1 MSGSTYQD
9 YVKYNPGKSYYR
21 DGSIIAVHTLDKASV
36 SLRKCGQLC
45 GMDWETDEN
54 GDPIVLQDGDP
65 NNIVNGEFEAQ
76 HKCEAFIL
84 NPKSNKCVLLSGLTP
99 LNSRKS
105 NRYYS
110 GYLQCPEPE
119 GIFPGLVLRSPKNV
133 SVSAECQSFS
143 LYMSW
148 DEVPS
153 ALGYLVS
160 CITEDGSIPQNITS
174 TRATILSIESIPA
187 DTLYRCFVS
196 SYSDDA
202 ISRGSPADPIFCN
215 SPPPPPSPPPPSP
228 PPPSPPPPSPPP
240 PSPPPPPPPSPPSPP
255 PPPPP
260 PSPPSPPPPPPPSP
274 PSPPPPPPSPP
285 PPPPPSPYTTV
296 P

>member
-65 NNIVNGEFEAQ
+65 NNIVNGEFEAH

-119 GIFPGLVLRSPKNV
+119 GIFPGLALRSPKNV

-174 TRATILSIESIPA
+174 TRTTILSIESIPA

-228 PPPSPPPPSPPP
+228 PPPSPPLLLLHLLHLLLLLLLLLLHLLHLLLHLHHPSSSSLALHYCSFLTGPKSICINCMVLEDPA
-240 PSPPPPPPPSPPSPP
+240 
-255 PPPPP
+255 
-260 PSPPSPPPPPPPSP
+260 
-274 PSPPPPPPSPP
+274 
-285 PPPPPSPYTTV
+285 
-296 P
+296 